1 MRQRIIIPK
10 RITNT
15 VFSLPCVGGVN
26 KSGMTD
32 EHPVY
37 HLLTYMMADDDQPLF
52 AVPGDTLIEEDG
64 GKWRV
69 EKAPE
74 NEAEMS
80 EREKTTKP
88 TMEYPELP

>member
-1 MRQRIIIPK
+1 MRQRIIIPNK
-10 RITNT
+10 VTST
-15 VFSLPCVGGVN
+15 LFDLPCVGGVN

-32 EHPVY
+32 KHPVY

-69 EKAPE
+69 EKAPG
-74 NEAEMS
+74 NEAEIFG
-80 EREKTTKP
+80 RKTTKP
-88 TMEYPELP
+88 KMDYPELP

>member
-1 MRQRIIIPK
+1 MKQSIIIPK

-15 VFSLPCVGGVN
+15 VFSLPCVSGVN
-26 KSGMTD
+26 KSGMKD

-37 HLLTYMMADDDQPLF
+37 HMLAYMMADEDQPLF
-52 AVPGDTLIEEDG
+52 AVPGDTLIEEDD

-69 EKAPE
+69 KLTSRNKRPQQ
-74 NEAEMS
+74 
-80 EREKTTKP
+80 P